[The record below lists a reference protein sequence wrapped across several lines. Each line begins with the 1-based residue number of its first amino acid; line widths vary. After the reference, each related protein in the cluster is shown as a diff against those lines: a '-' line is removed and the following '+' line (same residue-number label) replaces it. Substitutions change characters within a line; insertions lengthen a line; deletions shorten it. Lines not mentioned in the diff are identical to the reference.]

1 MSTVLES
8 SSIQPKLPII
18 LASGSESRKQILNEA
33 GIIFD
38 VSVSDIDE
46 SEIKL
51 KIGSLPHG
59 EQVIHLA
66 KAKAVTVSKN
76 NLGKIVIG
84 GDQMCVLDNK
94 VLHKPGSKENAIK
107 SLRQLSNQKHYQHS
121 GVCIFKDGNCLWEYS
136 ETVELKMHDLSD
148 AEIENYVEMENPI
161 HAAGSYKFESLG
173 SNLFTYVNGSSH
185 TVRGMPLIPLLN
197 ALRNLD
203 VISLK

>member
-66 KAKAVTVSKN
+66 KAKAATVR
-76 NLGKIVIG
+76 
-84 GDQMCVLDNK
+84 VLLLDESTNQVLR
-94 VLHKPGSKENAIK
+94 VLHTTAPLG
-107 SLRQLSNQKHYQHS
+107 
-121 GVCIFKDGNCLWEYS
+121 EYS
-136 ETVELKMHDLSD
+136 YDH
-148 AEIENYVEMENPI
+148 
-161 HAAGSYKFESLG
+161 
-173 SNLFTYVNGSSH
+173 FTGY
-185 TVRGMPLIPLLN
+185 R
-197 ALRNLD
+197 
-203 VISLK
+203 